1 MLWNFCIVHVGT
13 AVSEMIQGQEIQ
25 QIWLRWGLLIKL
37 LFSEKLT
44 RIIPQAIP
52 GRPRVCYQ
60 KKITVLIYCFVFKK
74 LSVGSVF
81 NTCQI
86 IFSRMNLYDLLCIA
100 TVIFEYFHGN
110 GITKLLTIFSLMN
123 CFMWFQIWPS
133 WFLDFVLWA
142 KKNL

>member
-1 MLWNFCIVHVGT
+1 MVWIWSRNLTFFLSGT
-13 AVSEMIQGQEIQ
+13 VKCYEISVECMWGLLLVKCAAE
-25 QIWLRWGLLIKL
+25 IWLRWGLLIKL
-37 LFSEKLT
+37 LFSEKLM

-60 KKITVLIYCFVFKK
+60 KRNTILIYCFLFKK

-110 GITKLLTIFSLMN
+110 GITNSDHF
-123 CFMWFQIWPS
+123 
-133 WFLDFVLWA
+133 
-142 KKNL
+142 